1 MLIKYYCPRC
11 EWKGEKLKHG
21 VGPSGL
27 TIVYFCP
34 QCGLVRHKLNKVEE
48 AKINYVDKSGS

>member
-1 MLIKYYCPRC
+1 MKIRYECPRC
-11 EWKGEKLKHG
+11 LWKGEDLKHG

-34 QCGLVRHKLNKVEE
+34 ECGLYKHNLNKLVGVEV
-48 AKINYVDKSGS
+48 KYVDKNGS